1 MSIVVT
7 QCKDPKS
14 PERPR
19 EYAVYNGLI
28 LNWQVRAIEEL
39 ARQLGTYEDEIVM
52 TALSLFLALHSD
64 RIDLREAALFA
75 QEAPGK
81 IARVMQRG
89 KTCKLRR
96 EGVTHERAF

>member
-1 MSIVVT
+1 MSIVIT
-7 QCKDPKS
+7 QCKDSKL

-52 TALSLFLALHSD
+52 AALSLFLALHSD

-81 IARVMQRG
+81 IARVVRP
-89 KTCKLRR
+89 R
-96 EGVTHERAF
+96 ETRKRDPHFMEA